1 MQNTLSVFW
10 FGFCFLLGLSVFRL
24 VVMFV
29 IGFVCPL
36 GVMFVS
42 GFVCQLGV
50 MFVIGFVGWYVIMP
64 CNSREGASVG
74 MFNYRF

>member
-1 MQNTLSVFW
+1 MQNTLSVFR

-29 IGFVCPL
+29 IGFVCQLGVMFVSGFVRQL

-50 MFVIGFVGWYVIMP
+50 MFVIGFVCLW
-64 CNSREGASVG
+64 VG
-74 MFNYRF
+74 M